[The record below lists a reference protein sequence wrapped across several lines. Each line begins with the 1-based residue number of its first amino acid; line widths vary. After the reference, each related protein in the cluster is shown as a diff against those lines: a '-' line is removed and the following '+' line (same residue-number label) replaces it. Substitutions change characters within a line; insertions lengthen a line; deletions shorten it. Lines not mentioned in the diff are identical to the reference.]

1 MAKPPLTVIGH
12 AGTGREPPIVL
23 GERGRALWDSLRR
36 EFVIADAAGIELLRK
51 PARRLTG
58 PRRYAPRSI
67 EMVRSCRREPGR
79 VRIQAYATSCRTGR
93 LSFGRL
99 K

>member
-51 PARRLTG
+51 PERRLTG
-58 PRRYAPRSI
+58 PRRYAPPRS
-67 EMVRSCRREPGR
+67 MSASRE
-79 VRIQAYATSCRTGR
+79 RTNAIAKSGPTTPA
-93 LSFGRL
+93 SGGICNH
-99 K
+99 

>member
-36 EFVIADAAGIELLRK
+36 EFVIAERPVLSYWRK

-67 EMVRSCRREPGR
+67 GMVRSCRREPGR
-79 VRIQAYATSCRTGR
+79 VRIQAYATSCRTAR

>member
-36 EFVIADAAGIELLRK
+36 EFVIADAAGIELLAQAGAAADR
-51 PARRLTG
+51 AEALRAAIDRDGEVVQTRTGAACASRLT
-58 PRRYAPRSI
+58 RRA
-67 EMVRSCRREPGR
+67 VEPGVYR
-79 VRIQAYATSCRTGR
+79 SDA
-93 LSFGRL
+93 
-99 K
+99 